1 MVGNAEVLFAI
12 LAYGCFHLQRAIA
25 AHSTKDSAGGLVWTE
40 NKLTT
45 AGATDL
51 FRSFL
56 RHRRFT
62 FTAFL
67 SATLS
72 FSRKIGSQPVSG
84 LAGCYFFF
92 LPVWARSEAI
102 GPRSCLGV
110 FGLRRSLP
118 ACDAVFFD
126 VAIPKQYDSFLLFV
140 NSCGILLAMGA
151 NTIPPLFTCETDPD
165 LILAALEP
173 LLFAVY
179 EAFEVAVPEVELL
192 IEREGIERTV
202 AIFNHLVRCKSK
214 VRLRSFDCQ
223 DEDNGATPLQ
233 IEQVMLDGLAL
244 EYRGLRFRIL
254 KGAVLPAAQSIQ
266 RQRFYQQELPIWSS
280 DMPAP
285 TLRTLVILWDI
296 NSIWQFSHL
305 YLVAPKSGDARTAEA
320 YWQCEIKHPAESIAP
335 PPSGQAGPDIGDLD
349 NVRPLSV
356 PLVVG
361 KGE

>member
-1 MVGNAEVLFAI
+1 
-12 LAYGCFHLQRAIA
+12 
-25 AHSTKDSAGGLVWTE
+25 
-40 NKLTT
+40 
-45 AGATDL
+45 
-51 FRSFL
+51 
-56 RHRRFT
+56 
-62 FTAFL
+62 
-67 SATLS
+67 
-72 FSRKIGSQPVSG
+72 
-84 LAGCYFFF
+84 
-92 LPVWARSEAI
+92 
-102 GPRSCLGV
+102 
-110 FGLRRSLP
+110 LP

-140 NSCGILLAMGA
+140 NSCGILLAMST

-165 LILAALEP
+165 LIVSALEP

-192 IEREGIERTV
+192 IEREGIERTA

-214 VRLRSFDCQ
+214 MRLRSFDCQ

-280 DMPAP
+280 DICAP

-296 NSIWQFSHL
+296 NSTWQFSHL

-320 YWQCEIKHPAESIAP
+320 YWQCEIEHPAESIAP
-335 PPSGQAGPDIGDLD
+335 PPSGPAGPDIGDLD
-349 NVRPLSV
+349 NVRPLSA

-361 KGE
+361 RGE